1 MKKFYSIKKAG
12 VLAILLAALTLSTG
26 AAAAGRLNSPELG
39 RTKFVLP
46 QEDREEHDFV
56 EWRDVTVSESGQLEE
71 IIKDDLYEIDSLVVR
86 GPVNADDFT
95 TMWKGTF
102 YGRLSAINL
111 KNAEVADGEV
121 PYRAFFDG
129 NKQVDPDA
137 DYISVC
143 RLRNLILPEGVT
155 RICEDAFE
163 YAVNLQSIEL
173 PSTLR
178 AIDEVAFYSCINLDL
193 NPCILPDSLQTIG
206 DKAFFGC
213 KKISE
218 VVLPHGLRKNGEW
231 AFNGTMLSSVSFP
244 DRSDSADSA
253 PLEIGSDAFS
263 GTCSE
268 EVIITRPCT
277 YSGERQF
284 WACNFL
290 RRATLPEGLDV
301 IPNEI
306 FAHSHEL
313 EEVNIPSTVRT
324 IENGAFAS
332 TGIVIPTLP
341 EGLERIGNGAFRR
354 TQFAETLVIPS
365 SVKELGDDCFAADG
379 RPSAIYCM
387 SAVPPV
393 CGPRGSANSPFGRVS
408 NSGTH
413 ALSDVPL
420 HVPVGCGDAYRE
432 AGGWYTFRNIIEDPD
447 IHVSGI
453 IGVTAGSAADSDAP
467 VYDLT
472 GRRVDTPQTG
482 RIYIVKGR
490 KVLF

>member
-1 MKKFYSIKKAG
+1 MKHVYSIRKAG
-12 VLAILLAALTLSTG
+12 LLAILLASLTLSSG
-26 AAAAGRLNSPELG
+26 AASPEPVHP
-39 RTKFVLP
+39 KFVLP

-111 KNAEVADGEV
+111 ENAEVADGEV
-121 PYRAFFDG
+121 PSRAFYDG
-129 NKQVDPDA
+129 GVQVEPDA
-137 DYISVC
+137 EYIRVC
-143 RLRNLILPEGVT
+143 KLRNIILPEGVT
-155 RICEDAFE
+155 RIGEDAFE
-163 YAVNLQSIEL
+163 YAVNLQSVEL

-178 AIDEVAFYSCINLDL
+178 AIDESAFYSCVNLDI
-193 NPCILPDSLQTIG
+193 NPCVLPESLMTIG

-218 VVLPHGLRKNGEW
+218 VVLPHGLRKIGEW
-231 AFNGTMLSSVSFP
+231 AFFGTQLSSVSFP
-244 DRSDSADSA
+244 DGPDSADSA

-263 GTCSE
+263 GTFIE

-277 YSGERQF
+277 FSGERQF

-324 IENGAFAS
+324 CLLYTS
-332 TGIVIPTLP
+332 
-341 EGLERIGNGAFRR
+341 
-354 TQFAETLVIPS
+354 PS
-365 SVKELGDDCFAADG
+365 
-379 RPSAIYCM
+379 
-387 SAVPPV
+387 
-393 CGPRGSANSPFGRVS
+393 PR
-408 NSGTH
+408 
-413 ALSDVPL
+413 
-420 HVPVGCGDAYRE
+420 DA
-432 AGGWYTFRNIIEDPD
+432 
-447 IHVSGI
+447 
-453 IGVTAGSAADSDAP
+453 
-467 VYDLT
+467 
-472 GRRVDTPQTG
+472 
-482 RIYIVKGR
+482 
-490 KVLF
+490 